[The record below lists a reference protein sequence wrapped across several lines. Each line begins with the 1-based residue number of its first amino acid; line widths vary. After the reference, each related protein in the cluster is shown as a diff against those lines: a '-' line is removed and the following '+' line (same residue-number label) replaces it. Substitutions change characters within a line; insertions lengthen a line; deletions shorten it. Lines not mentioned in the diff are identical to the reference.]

1 MTKNYS
7 FVSQIN
13 KALDWGFT
21 DQEVQAFKMLAMVGR
36 PELKEMIAQMFEDAN
51 FLDVAQEIRPVTAE
65 TVAERFGLEEN
76 DDFMTA
82 LRDTMGE
89 EIY

>member
-13 KALDWGFT
+13 QELNWAFT
-21 DQEVQAFKMLAMVGR
+21 DQEVQAFKMLAMV
-36 PELKEMIAQMFEDAN
+36 A
-51 FLDVAQEIRPVTAE
+51 RPVTAE
-65 TVAERFGLEEN
+65 VIAERYGLEEN

-89 EIY
+89 ED

>member
-13 KALDWGFT
+13 RELDWAFT
-21 DQEVQAFKMLAMVGR
+21 DQEVQAFKMLAMVAR

-51 FLDVAQEIRPVTAE
+51 FLDIAQEIRPVTAE
-65 TVAERFGLEEN
+65 TVAERYGLEEN

-89 EIY
+89 ED

>member
-13 KALDWGFT
+13 QALDWAFT

-51 FLDVAQEIRPVTAE
+51 FLDIAKEIRPVTAE
-65 TVAERFGLEEN
+65 TIAERYGLEEN

-89 EIY
+89 ED